1 MRIKLTIF
9 ALVAVGLVTGG
20 TYFLVRSSVMT
31 KVRKSERRNLK
42 GSFASAW
49 VRLEMDGHEVVRRA
63 DGFARMSRERVL
75 DFREGQED
83 LSDYLTAKVAAVPV
97 VDRPDMVLVI
107 VRGRILAAY
116 VAPVLAG
123 KKGAAQWLNRNFE
136 SDLSKKIFATE
147 LKKKSGAPASQ
158 LVPAGWAT
166 PDVLVGAI
174 KKVGPL
180 NRALPT
186 GAAAPVIVPL
196 VKKSVPSANG
206 SPKRL
211 GALVLGWSSKHDTLK
226 AQQIA
231 TAMAADSVFRMKK
244 FWRAYVAL
252 RVRLAMELVP
262 RIEDELIAVGR
273 VPDLVAMVDGN
284 GVVLFRNKKTE
295 YLVGQSLTDRYL
307 SLKSVLA
314 KGNSQSDI
322 WVNRDLISPEM
333 AKGSKANKQAA
344 HSNERNT
351 LLRVGMAPIFGR
363 DGNTV
368 ACLIIGWALSDKAAT
383 QLAQNLGTSIVFLE
397 GDRYAASSTDLSV
410 VPSDIIKKIKSHRI
424 EAKKIS
430 AADGTVE
437 WENLKGISVV
447 VEGKRYLAA
456 AGVIAGSYKPGAY
469 SFLVFVHTDEEE
481 APFRI
486 VPWAIW
492 GLGLL
497 SLVIALVVMQVMWMR
512 FVRPIDE
519 IYNGVNE
526 VISGDLEYSFGVP
539 SVETEGLCY
548 SLNGMLAK
556 LLGRPDDEEDEE
568 EGGEQDQATIKV
580 KLGPLPPSVVNASDP
595 SAAPLAAEGDED
607 HVRRIYKE
615 YLAALDA
622 EGDDLEGFTLDDF
635 KAKVQVNER
644 LLVSRYKCSK
654 VRFRVETVDDEVV
667 LSPVPIA

>member
-1 MRIKLTIF
+1 MRIKMTIF
-9 ALVAVGLVTGG
+9 ALVAMGLVTGG
-20 TYFLVRSSVMT
+20 TFFLVRSSTM
-31 KVRKSERRNLK
+31 KKIRKSEHRALE

-63 DGFARMSRERVL
+63 DGFARMARERVL
-75 DFREGQED
+75 DFREGQDE
-83 LSDYLTAKVAAVPV
+83 LSEYLATKVAAVPAA
-97 VDRPDMVLVI
+97 DRPDMALVI
-107 VRGRILAAY
+107 VRGRILGAY
-116 VAPVLAG
+116 VAPSLAG
-123 KKGAAQWLNRNFE
+123 KGGSSHWFNRNFE

-158 LVPAGWAT
+158 LVSAGWAA
-166 PDVLVGAI
+166 PDVYVGSI

-180 NRALPT
+180 GKPLAT
-186 GAAAPVIVPL
+186 GVAAPMIVPL
-196 VKKSVPSANG
+196 VKKSIPSPTG
-206 SPKRL
+206 RPERL
-211 GALVLGWSSKHDTLK
+211 GALVLGWTTKHDSVK
-226 AQQIA
+226 AQALA
-231 TAMAADSVFRMKK
+231 TQMAADSTLRMKR

-252 RVRLAMELVP
+252 RVRIGVELVP
-262 RIEDELIAVGR
+262 RIEGDLIAVGR
-273 VPDLVAMVDGN
+273 VPDLVAMVDGD
-284 GVVLFRNKKTE
+284 GVVLIRNKNTE

-307 SLKSVLA
+307 SLKGVLA
-314 KGNSQSDI
+314 KGMSQSDI

-333 AKGSKANKQAA
+333 IKGKAKKQAV

-351 LLRVGMAPIFGR
+351 LLRIGMAPILGR
-363 DGNTV
+363 DGNTA

-383 QLAQNLGTSIVFLE
+383 LLAHNLGTSIVFLE
-397 GDRYAASSTDLSV
+397 GDRYAASSADLPV
-410 VPSDIIKKIKSHRI
+410 VPQGIIKKIKSHRV

-437 WENLKGISVV
+437 WENFKGIPVV
-447 VEGKRYLAA
+447 VDGKRYLAA

-469 SFLVFVHTDEEE
+469 SFLVFVHTDEVE
-481 APFRI
+481 APFKI

-497 SLVIALVVMQVMWMR
+497 ALVIVLVVMQIMWMR

-556 LLGRPDDEEDEE
+556 LLGRPEDEEEEE

-595 SAAPLAAEGDED
+595 SVAPLAAESDED

-615 YLAALDA
+615 YMAALDA
-622 EGDDLEGFTLDDF
+622 EGEDLEGFTLEDF

-644 LLVSRYKCSK
+644 LLISRYKCSK